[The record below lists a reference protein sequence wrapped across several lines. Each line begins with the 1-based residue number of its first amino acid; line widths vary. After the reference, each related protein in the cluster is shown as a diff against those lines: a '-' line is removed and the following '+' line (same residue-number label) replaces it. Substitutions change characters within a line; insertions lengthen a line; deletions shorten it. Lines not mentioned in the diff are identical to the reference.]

1 MSIKQAGGVFG
12 RNPTFNDVTIDGTL
26 TFDGDIDINS
36 DLKIDGDLEVTGTS
50 KLTGNVGIGQA
61 VGSDALEVTGT
72 SSFDAVNAT
81 RTAATSAY
89 SGYIADATNTLG
101 ADAGNGLYVQTRWNT
116 ATNVVAKFATNS
128 GSSDV
133 LTLNGDRN
141 MTLHAGN
148 LIIGTSGK
156 GIDFSAT
163 AGTGT
168 SELLDDY
175 EEGTWTPVLSD
186 ASSGG
191 NLGSATI
198 NKANYTKVGRS
209 VTLSASLSDIVTT
222 GMGSSLSLYIQ
233 GLTFTSASSNSSFG
247 VVKIDS
253 VALQGGR
260 TSAVCEVSDS
270 DAWLRFWAIGDAI
283 ADTPIDCGDITSG
296 SSDIFFTIS
305 YHV

>member
-1 MSIKQAGGVFG
+1 MSIKQNGGVFG
-12 RNPTFNDVTIDGTL
+12 RNPTFNDVTIEGQL
-26 TFDGDIDINS
+26 TFDGDIDVNS
-36 DLKIDGDLEVTGTS
+36 DLKVDGNLDVTGTGDFGGKVKVTTS
-50 KLTGNVGIGQA
+50 GNGEIDVERTSGALINLQAQSARGIIGTNSNHELQLKTNGGGRLKITTGGNV
-61 VGSDALEVTGT
+61 EVM
-72 SSFDAVNAT
+72 
-81 RTAATSAY
+81 
-89 SGYIADATNTLG
+89 L
-101 ADAGNGLYVQTRWNT
+101 
-116 ATNVVAKFATNS
+116 
-128 GSSDV
+128 
-133 LTLNGDRN
+133 
-141 MTLHAGN
+141 GN
-148 LIIGTSGK
+148 LVIGTSGK

-168 SELLDDY
+168 SELFDDY

-222 GMGSSLSLYIQ
+222 GMGSSLPLYIQ
-233 GLTFTSASSNSSFG
+233 GLPFTSASSNSSFG
-247 VVKIDS
+247 VVKIDT

-270 DAWLRFWAIGDAI
+270 DAWFRFWAIGDAI

-296 SSDIFFTIS
+296 TSDIFFTVS

>member
-1 MSIKQAGGVFG
+1 MTIKQLGGVFG
-12 RNPTFNDVTIDGTL
+12 RNPEFNSVEANSVEANDLTVSSGQAIFAVSGDDIVLSGGSPSFTITDITGPYNHIIQAVNAELRIESADDLRIETADQQRMRIDGT
-26 TFDGDIDINS
+26 TGD
-36 DLKIDGDLEVTGTS
+36 VTVY
-50 KLTGNVGIGQA
+50 K
-61 VGSDALEVTGT
+61 
-72 SSFDAVNAT
+72 
-81 RTAATSAY
+81 
-89 SGYIADATNTLG
+89 
-101 ADAGNGLYVQTRWNT
+101 
-116 ATNVVAKFATNS
+116 
-128 GSSDV
+128 
-133 LTLNGDRN
+133 
-141 MTLHAGN
+141 N
-148 LIIGTSGK
+148 LVIGTSGK

-175 EEGTWTPVLSD
+175 EEGVWTPVLSD

-233 GLTFTSASSNSSFG
+233 GLPFTSASSNSSFG

-296 SSDIFFTIS
+296 SSDIFFTIN

>member
-1 MSIKQAGGVFG
+1 MTIKQNGGVFG
-12 RNPTFNDVTIDGTL
+12 RNPTFNDVTIEGQL

-36 DLKIDGDLEVTGTS
+36 DLKVDGDLVVTGKIGVGTDTPSDEMEIRSTS
-50 KLTGNVGIGQA
+50 PKINFTDSNDDTSGSVSYNVRALFLAADGTHRFFIGGDEKVRILETSGDVSLLGGGN
-61 VGSDALEVTGT
+61 L
-72 SSFDAVNAT
+72 
-81 RTAATSAY
+81 
-89 SGYIADATNTLG
+89 
-101 ADAGNGLYVQTRWNT
+101 
-116 ATNVVAKFATNS
+116 VVNS
-128 GSSDV
+128 GS
-133 LTLNGDRN
+133 
-141 MTLHAGN
+141 
-148 LIIGTSGK
+148 

-163 AGTGT
+163 SGTGT

-222 GMGSSLSLYIQ
+222 GMGSSLPLYIQ
-233 GLTFTSASSNSSFG
+233 GLPFTSASSNSSFG
-247 VVKIDS
+247 VVKIDT

-270 DAWLRFWAIGDAI
+270 DAWFRFWAIGDAI

-296 SSDIFFTIS
+296 TSDIFFTVS

>member
-1 MSIKQAGGVFG
+1 MTIKQLGGVFG
-12 RNPTFNDVTIDGTL
+12 RNPTFNDVTIEGQL
-26 TFDGDIDINS
+26 TFEGNIDIDS
-36 DLKIDGDLEVTGTS
+36 DITWEDNKKALFGNDGDLQIYHDGSHSYVSDQGTGNLRLLAENFQVKNAADTEAMIVAVPNAGVS
-50 KLTGNVGIGQA
+50 LYYNNLAKLTTASSGVSFNGNVIM
-61 VGSDALEVTGT
+61 
-72 SSFDAVNAT
+72 
-81 RTAATSAY
+81 
-89 SGYIADATNTLG
+89 
-101 ADAGNGLYVQTRWNT
+101 QT
-116 ATNVVAKFATNS
+116 S
-128 GSSDV
+128 GS
-133 LTLNGDRN
+133 
-141 MTLHAGN
+141 
-148 LIIGTSGK
+148 

-175 EEGTWTPVLSD
+175 EEGVWTPVLSD

-233 GLTFTSASSNSSFG
+233 GLPFTSASSNSSFG

-296 SSDIFFTIS
+296 SSDIFFTIN